1 MGRILSEAP
10 RSTMA
15 PASPSKLVNAIEVL
29 HEPINEVK
37 LLDERRGQ
45 GIAHLLQEGL
55 VPRLLEHSRVK
66 VLR

>member
-1 MGRILSEAP
+1 
-10 RSTMA
+10 MA